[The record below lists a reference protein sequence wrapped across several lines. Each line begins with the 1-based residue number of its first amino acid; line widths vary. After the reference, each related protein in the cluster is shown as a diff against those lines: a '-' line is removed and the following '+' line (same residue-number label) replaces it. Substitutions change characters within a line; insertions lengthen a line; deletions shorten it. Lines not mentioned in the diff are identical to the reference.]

1 MLQAVY
7 IVYSKSAL
15 LFKNTSGVLAAAWSN
30 ASTGQIPQHSS
41 TDHACDP
48 PEALSWK
55 KMKSVEWNFDERIRM
70 LRRECPDTFIY
81 FINKYK
87 GEENYGK
94 VHHGIGSGNDQFP
107 VYLI

>member
-1 MLQAVY
+1 
-7 IVYSKSAL
+7 
-15 LFKNTSGVLAAAWSN
+15 
-30 ASTGQIPQHSS
+30 
-41 TDHACDP
+41 
-48 PEALSWK
+48 
-55 KMKSVEWNFDERIRM
+55 MKSVEWNFDERIRM